1 MEEGSLPRSL
11 RSVSYASVAA
21 IASKPFRIAGV
32 RPSPDARFA
41 RSTKSRGS
49 ITVTFCI
56 SCFLAIVFIFLLYC
70 KIPYQYTAFFDHDPL
85 HLQFSHHNTL
95 RRRRNRRI
103 AERACKTRGT

>member
-49 ITVTFCI
+49 MTVTFCI
-56 SCFLAIVFIFLLYC
+56 SCFLATVFIFRLYC
-70 KIPYQYTAFFDHDPL
+70 MQYRIAIRVFNHEPL
-85 HLQFSHHNTL
+85 DFQFSDNDPFRP
-95 RRRRNRRI
+95 RRDRRI
-103 AERACKTRGT
+103 SDRTG